1 MAHYVIGVTGASG
14 IILAYKLLDS
24 LTQLGHSISLVMTKD
39 ASATAILELGAHL
52 ATAEKMMSSLSEPQ
66 QQLIKCYAHSNFY
79 APIAS
84 GSCRFDGMVIVP
96 CSMATLAAVA
106 MGLADNLVRRAAD
119 VTLKERRK
127 LVIVPRESPFS
138 SIHLENLLKLSQ
150 VGAVIVPPI
159 PAWYSLPKSLEE
171 VEQFIVGRILDV
183 LAVEGYHYPR
193 WGEEESKL

>member
-1 MAHYVIGVTGASG
+1 MAHYVLGITGASG
-14 IILAYKLLDS
+14 IVLAYRLLDS

-39 ASATAILELGAHL
+39 ASATAVLEVGAQL

-66 QQLIKCYAHSNFY
+66 QELIKCYAQSNFY

-84 GSCRFDGMVIVP
+84 GSCRFDGMLIVP

-150 VGAVIVPPI
+150 MGAVIVPPI

-183 LAVEGYHYPR
+183 LGVEGFHYKR
-193 WGEEESKL
+193 WGD

>member
-1 MAHYVIGVTGASG
+1 MAHYIIGITGASG
-14 IILAYKLLDS
+14 IILAYRLLDS

-39 ASATAILELGAHL
+39 ASSTAILEVGAHL
-52 ATAEKMMSSLSEPQ
+52 ATAEKMVSSLSES
-66 QQLIKCYAHSNFY
+66 QQLLVKCYAQGNFY

-84 GSCRFDGMVIVP
+84 GSCRFDGMVLVP
-96 CSMATLAAVA
+96 CSMATLAAVT

-150 VGAVIVPPI
+150 MGAVIVPPI

-183 LAVEGYHYPR
+183 LGVEGYQYPR
-193 WGEEESKL
+193 WGESEIN